1 MRTLSTL
8 IDRHGVDVHPHLD
21 RDLTIPVLAGL
32 QRQGDV
38 IVIPTLVGPEAR
50 VAVPRKGVPV
60 VRGEATGNT
69 HLLLAEG
76 DVRLDML
83 DASAGDLLLGR
94 LTVAEGS
101 TAHMA
106 HAEHGY
112 LSIAPGTYEVRRQ
125 REQADEIRLV
135 QD

>member
-1 MRTLSTL
+1 MSTLSTL
-8 IDRHGVDVHPHLD
+8 IDRHGVDVHAHLD
-21 RDLTIPVLAGL
+21 RELAIPVLAGL

-38 IVIPTLVGPEAR
+38 IVVPTAAGPQA
-50 VAVPRKGVPV
+50 VTQVPREGVPV

-69 HLLLAEG
+69 HLLLGEG
-76 DVRLDML
+76 DVRLDMR

-94 LTVAEGS
+94 LTVAAGS
-101 TAHMA
+101 TAHLA

-112 LSIAPGTYEVRRQ
+112 LSIAPGKYEVRRQ